1 MFIGGIGSS
10 NLLCSH
16 SSYFTCSTQ
25 CHYLKSGL
33 CNFSIYYWFVFP
45 FVARIK
51 LTAKHVYLQYE
62 IMLNKKKLIK
72 MLYSWPMPWTLTEMH
87 HNCTALRMTKMQ
99 QQNCKV
105 WYLCSKKQSMGAR
118 VQDGVAAVE
127 DKFRQMIGWQM
138 VRQWW
143 IWGIDRYLATKGT
156 SLIPLTMPFWLILA
170 WIIIC
175 QEKQVPFY
183 PIYCKRVFLA
193 WSEPPPQPLFPKC
206 SLHLIGRTETHR
218 FPYGFFNKTT
228 PRA

>member
-1 MFIGGIGSS
+1 MFTGGIGSS

-51 LTAKHVYLQYE
+51 LTAKHMYLQYE

-87 HNCTALRMTKMQ
+87 HNCTALRMSKMQ

-105 WYLCSKKQSMGAR
+105 WVLVLQEVIHGTQGSGWRSSCGRQVQADDTMTDGKAMMNLGNKQIFSYQRDLVNTSDHAFLVNPVMNHYMPREASAFLSHILQESVPG
-118 VQDGVAAVE
+118 
-127 DKFRQMIGWQM
+127 M
-138 VRQWW
+138 VRATTAASLPKMQSALDRENRNTPLP
-143 IWGIDRYLATKGT
+143 IW
-156 SLIPLTMPFWLILA
+156 
-170 WIIIC
+170 
-175 QEKQVPFY
+175 
-183 PIYCKRVFLA
+183 
-193 WSEPPPQPLFPKC
+193 LF
-206 SLHLIGRTETHR
+206 
-218 FPYGFFNKTT
+218 
-228 PRA
+228 